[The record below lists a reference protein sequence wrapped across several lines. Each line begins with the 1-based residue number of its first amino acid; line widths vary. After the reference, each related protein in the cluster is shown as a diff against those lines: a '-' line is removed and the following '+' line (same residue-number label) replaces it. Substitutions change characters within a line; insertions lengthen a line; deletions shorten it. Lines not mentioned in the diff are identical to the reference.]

1 LVAFPNPAKAGQTV
15 MLSQK
20 PANCY
25 NFSSWS
31 SPDVTITNNSF
42 VMPAK
47 DVTVTANYT
56 VIPYTVSAAP
66 NNPSY
71 GTVTGSNTYDCG
83 STATLTAVPNTGYTF
98 VGWYENGSVVSTNTT
113 YTFPVSGPRTLE
125 ARFSAIQYTITLK
138 SNPTGAG
145 SPSASPNPAN
155 VGQTVTLSANP
166 GSCYN
171 FSNWTT
177 PAGVTITNNQFVMP
191 AQNVTATANYTVK
204 SHTIS
209 LSVNNSAYGT
219 VSGGGSYNCGSSATV
234 VATPATGYN
243 FLGWYEGTTRVS
255 TNATYTFTVNGNR
268 TLQARFGI
276 SASSYTITIVYEA
289 EVPPSGNI
297 ATVSKN
303 PASPGESVT
312 LTIDKSAISS
322 CYLYG
327 GWRSPDLGQI
337 DYNFSST
344 SYTFTMPAQNV
355 TIYVN
360 LPTNPDDICW

>member
-25 NFSSWS
+25 NFGSWS
-31 SPDVTITNNSF
+31 SPDVTITNNSLT
-42 VMPAK
+42 MPAK
-47 DVTVTANYT
+47 NVSVTANYT
-56 VIPYTVSAAP
+56 IRKYTVSAAP

-71 GTVTGSNTYDCG
+71 GTVTGSGTYNRG
-83 STATLTAVPNTGYTF
+83 STATPTAVP
-98 VGWYENGSVVSTNTT
+98 
-113 YTFPVSGPRTLE
+113 
-125 ARFSAIQYTITLK
+125 
-138 SNPTGAG
+138 
-145 SPSASPNPAN
+145 
-155 VGQTVTLSANP
+155 
-166 GSCYN
+166 
-171 FSNWTT
+171 
-177 PAGVTITNNQFVMP
+177 
-191 AQNVTATANYTVK
+191 
-204 SHTIS
+204 
-209 LSVNNSAYGT
+209 
-219 VSGGGSYNCGSSATV
+219 
-234 VATPATGYN
+234 
-243 FLGWYEGTTRVS
+243 TTRLTS
-255 TNATYTFTVNGNR
+255 TGWNESGNQGSKPATYTFTVNGNR
-268 TLQARFGI
+268 TLQARFGV

-289 EVPPSGNI
+289 EVPTSGNI

-337 DYNFSST
+337 NYNLSST

-360 LPTNPDDICW
+360 LPTNPNYICW

>member
-1 LVAFPNPAKAGQTV
+1 MFMNNVHDITTTLELYKKEHSGLYPTQLEELASYFDKQPINQYTKSSMLSSDVYQSGVQYTPSADRKSYTLVVTQRDVNDLDRDKNKTETVPEALGQPFSFGNVQPTTPTVARTYIITLRTEPNNTGQLVAFPNPAKAEQTV

-25 NFSSWS
+25 DFGSWS

-42 VMPAK
+42 VMPAQN
-47 DVTVTANYT
+47 VTVTANYT
-56 VIPYTVSAAP
+56 IRKYTVSAAP

-71 GTVTGSNTYDCG
+71 GTVTGSGTYNCG
-83 STATLTAVPNTGYTF
+83 STATLTAVPTTGFTF
-98 VGWYENGSVVSTNTT
+98 TGWYESGNQVSKT
-113 YTFPVSGPRTLE
+113 
-125 ARFSAIQYTITLK
+125 
-138 SNPTGAG
+138 
-145 SPSASPNPAN
+145 
-155 VGQTVTLSANP
+155 
-166 GSCYN
+166 
-171 FSNWTT
+171 
-177 PAGVTITNNQFVMP
+177 
-191 AQNVTATANYTVK
+191 
-204 SHTIS
+204 
-209 LSVNNSAYGT
+209 
-219 VSGGGSYNCGSSATV
+219 
-234 VATPATGYN
+234 
-243 FLGWYEGTTRVS
+243 
-255 TNATYTFTVNGNR
+255 ATYTFTVNGNR
-268 TLQARFGI
+268 TLQARFGV

-312 LTIDKSAISS
+312 LTIDESAISS

-337 DYNFSST
+337 DYNLSST

-360 LPTNPDDICW
+360 LPTNPDYCRIGSCGCNCDATVSEFLYIF